1 MAIIG
6 IAAVAEN
13 LAIGKNGKLPWHYS
27 ADLKFFRKTT
37 TGHAVLMGA
46 NTWRSIGKRLPNRL
60 NIILSG
66 SLEADDLPGVLIAKS
81 KEEVTEISK
90 YLGCDL
96 FVIGGSKT
104 YESFADQ
111 IDKWIVTRIPL
122 EVDDADVFMPD
133 DFLDGFTESDS
144 EEIDRG
150 LFVKTYRRY

>member
-66 SLEADDLPGVLIAKS
+66 SLEADDRPGVLIAKS